1 MNPEHRL
8 DDVTKAKLLLVAL
21 SFAWGLNWPSI
32 RIGLEELTPWTFRLI
47 GFTVSSLSL
56 IAIVKLQGRSLAV
69 PRGIAWLHIAVSS
82 TLNVVAFGLFGTFAQ
97 LATATS
103 RVVIV
108 AYSFPVWAS
117 LLAWLIL
124 GEKLRTASTIGLVLC
139 VAGLGIL
146 VYPVLSSPSASIG
159 LLLALGSALVWA
171 AGTIYL
177 KIFRIPGELIVVT
190 TWQVIFA
197 AFALAICVL
206 VFQGVPTFAPLAPA
220 TMMSIL
226 YNGLIGTGL
235 AYLMWY
241 KIIAHLPTAT
251 ASLGVLA
258 VPVVGVAASAIMLG
272 ERPTLPDIIGFALI
286 FAAAACVIL
295 QPRDRKAAATP

>member
-1 MNPEHRL
+1 
-8 DDVTKAKLLLVAL
+8 
-21 SFAWGLNWPSI
+21 
-32 RIGLEELTPWTFRLI
+32 
-47 GFTVSSLSL
+47 
-56 IAIVKLQGRSLAV
+56 
-69 PRGIAWLHIAVSS
+69 VSS
-82 TLNVVAFGLFGTFAQ
+82 TLNVVAFSLLGAFAQ
-97 LATATS
+97 LSTTTS

-139 VAGLGIL
+139 VAGLAIL

-159 LLLALGSALVWA
+159 LLLALGSALGWA

-177 KIFRIPGELIVVT
+177 KIFRIPGDLIVVT

-197 AFALAICVL
+197 AFAAAICVL
-206 VFQGVPTFAPLAPA
+206 LFEGVPKFAPLAPSTILA
-220 TMMSIL
+220 IL
-226 YNGLIGTGL
+226 YNGLVGTGL

-241 KIIAHLPTAT
+241 KIITHLPTAT

>member
-97 LATATS
+97 LATTTS

-124 GEKLRTASTIGLVLC
+124 GE
-139 VAGLGIL
+139 
-146 VYPVLSSPSASIG
+146 SSGPHRRSASCY
-159 LLLALGSALVWA
+159 ASRGSASWSIRCCRRRRLRS
-171 AGTIYL
+171 G
-177 KIFRIPGELIVVT
+177 FCSRS
-190 TWQVIFA
+190 
-197 AFALAICVL
+197 
-206 VFQGVPTFAPLAPA
+206 APRW
-220 TMMSIL
+220 S
-226 YNGLIGTGL
+226 GRR
-235 AYLMWY
+235 
-241 KIIAHLPTAT
+241 
-251 ASLGVLA
+251 
-258 VPVVGVAASAIMLG
+258 
-272 ERPTLPDIIGFALI
+272 ERST
-286 FAAAACVIL
+286 
-295 QPRDRKAAATP
+295 

>member
-1 MNPEHRL
+1 M
-8 DDVTKAKLLLVAL
+8 
-21 SFAWGLNWPSI
+21 
-32 RIGLEELTPWTFRLI
+32 
-47 GFTVSSLSL
+47 
-56 IAIVKLQGRSLAV
+56 
-69 PRGIAWLHIAVSS
+69 
-82 TLNVVAFGLFGTFAQ
+82 
-97 LATATS
+97 
-103 RVVIV
+103 
-108 AYSFPVWAS
+108 
-117 LLAWLIL
+117 
-124 GEKLRTASTIGLVLC
+124 LC
-139 VAGLGIL
+139 IAGLGVL
-146 VYPVLSSPSASIG
+146 VYPVLSSPTASIG
-159 LLLALGSALVWA
+159 MLLALGSALVWA

-177 KIFRIPGELIVVT
+177 KIFRIPGDLIVVT

-206 VFQGVPTFAPLAPA
+206 LFQGVPTFAPLEPA

-241 KIIAHLPTAT
+241 KVIAHLPTAT

-258 VPVVGVAASAIMLG
+258 VPVVGVTASAIMLG

-286 FAAAACVIL
+286 FAAAACVIV